1 MKRILSM
8 VTIVTLLLCATFL
21 QAEGPPQTLTL
32 EEAIERAAAPR
43 VDVLFSPNGG
53 CSDRI
58 IKEIAQARERVLVQA
73 YYFTSAPIAKAIM
86 AAKRRGVQCEVVL
99 DVSQETQQYS
109 SATFFYNQGIPIVI
123 DDRHAIAHNKIILID
138 SDTII
143 AGSFNFTRSAE
154 DSNAENLLVFK
165 NHTDLFAKYLANYE
179 LHRKHARPYV
189 REPAS
194 QATPRAP
201 PTTKPQKPEE
211 KQVTVYV
218 TKSGSKYHK
227 GHCSYLRKSKIA
239 MSLEDAART
248 YAPCSRCRPPS
259 P

>member
-1 MKRILSM
+1 MFASAWGYCAESLRITNITTTYSTSRKSPTRRM
-8 VTIVTLLLCATFL
+8 IRCSRNLLRLK
-21 QAEGPPQTLTL
+21 ESIQTLH
-32 EEAIERAAAPR
+32 RR
-43 VDVLFSPNGG
+43 
-53 CSDRI
+53 
-58 IKEIAQARERVLVQA
+58 QARQRVLVQA
-73 YYFTSAPIAKAIM
+73 FYFTSAPIAKAIM
-86 AAKRRGVQCEVVL
+86 EAKKRGVQCQVVL
-99 DVSQETQQYS
+99 DASQETQQYS

-143 AGSFNFTRSAE
+143 TGSFNFTRSAD

-179 LHRKHARPYV
+179 LHRKHARTYV
-189 REPAS
+189 RES
-194 QATPRAP
+194 VSEATPRAP

-227 GHCSYLRKSKIA
+227 GHCSYLRKSKIP
-239 MSLEDAART
+239 MSLKDAARRYT
-248 YAPCSRCRPPS
+248 PCSRCRPPN

>member
-1 MKRILSM
+1 MKP
-8 VTIVTLLLCATFL
+8 IVTLLLCAAFL
-21 QAEGPPQTLTL
+21 QAEEPPRSLTP
-32 EEAIERAAAPR
+32 EEMWERATAPS

-58 IKEIAQARERVLVQA
+58 IQEISQARQRVLVQA
-73 YYFTSAPIAKAIM
+73 YYFTSAPIAKAVLE
-86 AAKRRGVQCEVVL
+86 AKKRGVQCEVVL
-99 DVSQETQQYS
+99 DASQETQKYS

-143 AGSFNFTRSAE
+143 AGSFNFTKSAE
-154 DSNAENLLVFK
+154 ESNAENLLIFK

-179 LHRKHARPYV
+179 LHRKHARPYM
-189 REPAS
+189 RESAAE
-194 QATPRAP
+194 ATPRAP
-201 PTTKPQKPEE
+201 PATKPQKPEE
-211 KQVTVYV
+211 EQVTVYV

-239 MSLEDAART
+239 MSLKDAARS